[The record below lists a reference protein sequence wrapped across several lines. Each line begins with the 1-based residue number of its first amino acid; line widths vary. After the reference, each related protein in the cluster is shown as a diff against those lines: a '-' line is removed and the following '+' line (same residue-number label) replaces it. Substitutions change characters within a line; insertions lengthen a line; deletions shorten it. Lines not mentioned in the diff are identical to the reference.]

1 MHPPH
6 MGLFQT
12 LLFEIYFQS
21 RRLFLGMDVIGSFT
35 SRDVFVAAAP
45 SVLTSVSTESVT
57 FVDESENSQ
66 LEVVTIVPEE

>member
-35 SRDVFVAAAP
+35 THDVFVAA
-45 SVLTSVSTESVT
+45 SWSR
-57 FVDESENSQ
+57 DKNSR
-66 LEVVTIVPEE
+66 LR